1 MVLLL
6 LILLIAVVC
15 GFVGALVKGLLRL
28 LVIGIV
34 LFLAGLVFGGVSL
47 DVTR

>member
-1 MVLLL
+1 MVLIL

-15 GFVGALVKGLLRL
+15 GFVGALAKGLLRL

-34 LFLAGLVFGGVSL
+34 LFLAGLVFGGVPL
-47 DVTR
+47 GL